1 MNNVNPEKW
10 FTRCFRYR
18 KATFHE
24 LYKTSCQ
31 GTGMEFSPEV
41 LAAFP
46 GICVAEGGIRSV
58 RIEPQSPDLETE
70 KTTIIQELQ
79 SRYTLE
85 NIRNEPVFRA
95 YRDFFW
101 SVGVDPTKTRPASE
115 ALVRRILSGGMLPV
129 INTAVDAYNLASAVS
144 GVPIAAFDRDT
155 IAGDLTLRFARDE
168 EKFLGIGMKKP
179 VILRKNQVIMTDRAQ
194 IIAMYPYRDSDST
207 KVTIATK
214 NIHIVSC
221 GVPGIEP
228 TMVTGAYKTCARY
241 LKEYTGGSSTGC
253 TLSPGGR

>member
-1 MNNVNPEKW
+1 
-10 FTRCFRYR
+10 
-18 KATFHE
+18 
-24 LYKTSCQ
+24 
-31 GTGMEFSPEV
+31 MEFSPEV

-46 GICVAEGGIRSV
+46 GICVAEGDICSV
-58 RIEPQSPDLETE
+58 RIEPHSPALETE
-70 KTTIIQELQ
+70 KTSISKELQ

-168 EKFLGIGMKKP
+168 EEFLGIGMKKP

-207 KVTIATK
+207 KVTTATK

-221 GVPGIEP
+221 GVPGIESS
-228 TMVTGAYKTCARY
+228 TVTEAFEICARY
-241 LKEYTGGSSTGC
+241 LKEYTGGTPSLFSV
-253 TLSPGGR
+253 SPQVL